1 MLKAVTLKEI
11 EKIFEVL
18 DALGISRE
26 AVIIPLRPE
35 HPGRVSLLKDGKL
48 EIVVERDQS
57 GIRRLFRPRQG
68 VLRLPRGLGLT
79 QRRSG
84 GARLPGSSSGGLDPG
99 RLAL

>member
-11 EKIFEVL
+11 EKIFQVL

-48 EIVVERDQS
+48 EIVVERDDDFAAWVKTLENR
-57 GIRRLFRPRQG
+57 I
-68 VLRLPRGLGLT
+68 RGLMDS
-79 QRRSG
+79 Q
-84 GARLPGSSSGGLDPG
+84 PED
-99 RLAL
+99 

>member
-26 AVIIPLRPE
+26 AVVIPLRPE

-48 EIVVERDQS
+48 EIVVERDDDFDAWVKTLENR
-57 GIRRLFRPRQG
+57 IRALM
-68 VLRLPRGLGLT
+68 
-79 QRRSG
+79 
-84 GARLPGSSSGGLDPG
+84 DPEPEE
-99 RLAL
+99 

>member
-48 EIVVERDQS
+48 EIVVERDDDFTAWVNTLENR
-57 GIRRLFRPRQG
+57 IR
-68 VLRLPRGLGLT
+68 
-79 QRRSG
+79 
-84 GARLPGSSSGGLDPG
+84 
-99 RLAL
+99 ALMDSQPED

>member
-48 EIVVERDQS
+48 EIVVERDDDFTAWVKTLENR
-57 GIRRLFRPRQG
+57 I
-68 VLRLPRGLGLT
+68 RGLMDS
-79 QRRSG
+79 R
-84 GARLPGSSSGGLDPG
+84 PED
-99 RLAL
+99 

>member
-48 EIVVERDQS
+48 EIVVERDDDFATWVKTLENR
-57 GIRRLFRPRQG
+57 I
-68 VLRLPRGLGLT
+68 RGLMDS
-79 QRRSG
+79 Q
-84 GARLPGSSSGGLDPG
+84 AED
-99 RLAL
+99 

>member
-18 DALGISRE
+18 DALEISRE

-48 EIVVERDQS
+48 EIVVERDDDFAAWVKTLENR
-57 GIRRLFRPRQG
+57 IRRLMDSQPE
-68 VLRLPRGLGLT
+68 
-79 QRRSG
+79 
-84 GARLPGSSSGGLDPG
+84 D
-99 RLAL
+99 

>member
-48 EIVVERDQS
+48 EIVVEGDDDFAAWVKTLENR
-57 GIRRLFRPRQG
+57 I
-68 VLRLPRGLGLT
+68 RGLMEL
-79 QRRSG
+79 Q
-84 GARLPGSSSGGLDPG
+84 PED
-99 RLAL
+99 